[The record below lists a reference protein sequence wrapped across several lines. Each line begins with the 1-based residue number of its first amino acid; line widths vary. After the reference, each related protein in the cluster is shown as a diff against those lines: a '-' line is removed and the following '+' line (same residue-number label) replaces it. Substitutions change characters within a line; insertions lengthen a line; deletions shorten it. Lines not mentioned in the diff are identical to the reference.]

1 MFGGR
6 EEEWREIWKWESRA
20 DGGGSK
26 TTMDLM
32 MGASGGRAK
41 GNCCS
46 ELAGL
51 CPQEVKML

>member
-32 MGASGGRAK
+32 MGESG
-41 GNCCS
+41 
-46 ELAGL
+46 
-51 CPQEVKML
+51 